1 MQLNMIKELF
11 FKVINNNQRHVAP
24 APESAN
30 QTSPG
35 AEALGI
41 DCISAE
47 QAP

>member
-1 MQLNMIKELF
+1 MAHECSLNIINELF
-11 FKVINNNQRHVAP
+11 FKVITTINGTVAP

-41 DCISAE
+41 DCS
-47 QAP
+47 